1 MKSEIEV
8 SLAEWWTIIKGEL
21 CVPPSEISEYIIC
34 NFDITLIIIMV
45 HNRRTVCSTKP
56 GEISEAKFQRS
67 RIQSPAHCA
76 HTLCTHGADCAIEY
90 IR

>member
-21 CVPPSEISEYIIC
+21 CVPPGTISEYISC
-34 NFDITLIIIMV
+34 NFDIILIIIMV

-56 GEISEAKFQRS
+56 GEISEAKFQRGAVY
-67 RIQSPAHCA
+67 RVPPIARANCA
-76 HTLCTHGADCAIEY
+76 TEY
-90 IR
+90 TR